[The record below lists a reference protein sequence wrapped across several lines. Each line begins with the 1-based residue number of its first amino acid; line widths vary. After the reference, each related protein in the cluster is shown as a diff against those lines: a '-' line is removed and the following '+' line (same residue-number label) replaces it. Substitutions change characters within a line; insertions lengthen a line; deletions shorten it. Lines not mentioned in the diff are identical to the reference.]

1 MNDHNCFDNLIFEC
15 QEMLLQK
22 DLPEVL
28 RVEVAKALMMITA
41 ARNLLESDEL

>member
-22 DLPEVL
+22 DL